1 MFGRKG
7 LNTAAPQPRPSE
19 MPGHANVLDHLRRE
33 EAKGDLLVRPQVA
46 ARGLFDGLY
55 YRMATPELGTRIE
68 DLLAVLGACG
78 GFSCIVAVQ
87 HALRQSGQTPK
98 DIGMM
103 VVGTKEGRTY
113 YFGDAPNSLLME
125 SQHSLLSLALGAA
138 HAHGAP
144 VSLERVHEICRR
156 TAQLVGSPDFGA
168 YTVAQEHR
176 PSLPLREAIARF
188 WPMVGEALDLYEVA
202 PGRRPV
208 TIGFAIQQA
217 IDTGKSV
224 LDPLIAADI
233 VSEAAV
239 PAAKLDPAD
248 FGVTP

>member
-7 LNTAAPQPRPSE
+7 LNRAPPKPQPSE
-19 MPGHANVLDHLRRE
+19 LSGHANVLDHLRRE

-68 DLLAVLGACG
+68 DMLAVLGACG

-98 DIGMM
+98 EIGMM
-103 VVGTKEGRTY
+103 VVETKDGQTY
-113 YFGDAPNSLLME
+113 YFGEAPNSLLIE
-125 SQHSLLSLALGAA
+125 SHHSLLSLTLGAA
-138 HAHGAP
+138 HALGAP
-144 VSLERVHEICRR
+144 VSLERVQEVCRR

-168 YTVAQEHR
+168 YTVAEKHR
-176 PSLPLREAIARF
+176 PSLPLREAVERF
-188 WPMVGEALDLYEVA
+188 WPLVCDALDLYEVA

-208 TIGFAIQQA
+208 TIGFAVQQA

-233 VSEAAV
+233 VAEAAV